1 MVILSIVII
10 FLASSSV
17 HWLDC
22 KNHNFLHG
30 CSYQQNFLCHLC
42 FWFYLPISWKSPS
55 AFFSAYLQS
64 TGWSVCLC
72 PNKPSTCSPCRF
84 LSSKYS
90 PTIQYFPFSK
100 LSGPFF
106 LCWVLYLGVLLETC
120 IWVLAGSMYLGATGN
135 GRPLSAGKT
144 SWYKLQELKPQ
155 NRLGSKTLPLQPDCL
170 CILCFRK

>member
-1 MVILSIVII
+1 MRGAT
-10 FLASSSV
+10 LAKGRQSLQRFWCNHGNSV
-17 HWLDC
+17 HCHHISCFFLRPLARLQESQLFTWL
-22 KNHNFLHG
+22 FISAEFPLTP
-30 CSYQQNFLCHLC
+30 LILV
-42 FWFYLPISWKSPS
+42 YLPISWKSPS

-106 LCWVLYLGVLLETC
+106 FAGFC
-120 IWVLAGSMYLGATGN
+120 IWVFCWKHVSEFCWHN
-135 GRPLSAGKT
+135 VF
-144 SWYKLQELKPQ
+144 W
-155 NRLGSKTLPLQPDCL
+155 
-170 CILCFRK
+170 F